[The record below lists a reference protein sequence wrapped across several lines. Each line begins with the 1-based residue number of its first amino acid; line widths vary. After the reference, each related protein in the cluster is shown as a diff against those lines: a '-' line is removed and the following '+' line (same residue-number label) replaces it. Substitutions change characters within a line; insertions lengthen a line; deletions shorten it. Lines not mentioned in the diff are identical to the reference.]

1 MEAHGRREVR
11 RVHIIYFISRRGRID
26 HPHLL
31 RVHQFCGNG
40 VRLRDIKRWLSV
52 VRGEDMP
59 ESYSWSYKRRYKT
72 GYVWQDSLDED
83 LITPISD
90 NEYVIKGSEFCS
102 AASDYDD
109 SSVAV
114 NDLDGSS
121 NIEANKSDYQN
132 SEATPRDDGVKQLED
147 IHEAP
152 DTTPDND
159 STQIE
164 ETKHLISENEE
175 DDAKKKRFRLNFL
188 KKNKNGKSKKFTSKK
203 PDEMPDSSASKPI
216 CPSEKIHAKN
226 ARNLFRKM
234 ITCGVVDSKDS
245 AIKAVREASR

>member
-1 MEAHGRREVR
+1 M
-11 RVHIIYFISRRGRID
+11 S
-26 HPHLL
+26 HLNYVDFTGFEL
-31 RVHQFCGNG
+31 MHCCNVNA
-40 VRLRDIKRWLSV
+40 DLS
-52 VRGEDMP
+52 
-59 ESYSWSYKRRYKT
+59 T
-72 GYVWQDSLDED
+72 
-83 LITPISD
+83 
-90 NEYVIKGSEFCS
+90 
-102 AASDYDD
+102 D

-132 SEATPRDDGVKQLED
+132 SEATPQDDRAKQLED

-164 ETKHLISENEE
+164 ETKHLISEDEE
-175 DDAKKKRFRLNFL
+175 DNAKKKRFRLDFL

-203 PDEMPDSSASKPI
+203 LGEMPDSSASKPI
-216 CPSEKIHAKN
+216 CPSEKIPAKN

-234 ITCGVVDSKDS
+234 ITCGVVDSRDS
-245 AIKAVREASR
+245 AIKAVREASQ